1 MIDQIKEYRFLYD
14 LFGGQSPT
22 CKVVAH
28 DGSTSG
34 LKYKYRVELP
44 IRVKPKD
51 RGAVVLDIS
60 NALYRIKGFKYAL
73 CPGLEHEGPGRKK
86 VTVLYYFF
94 NDTAEAVRLGYEMP
108 EPLVRMHIRIERSEF
123 TKGERAMSA
132 FQAPYLRLEREEN
145 K

>member
-1 MIDQIKEYRFLYD
+1 MTDQIEEYRFLYN
-14 LFGGQSPT
+14 LFKGEPPT

-28 DGSTSG
+28 CGSTSG

-51 RGAVVLDIS
+51 RGAVVLNIS
-60 NALYRIKGFKYAL
+60 NALYRLKGFKYAL
-73 CPGLEHEGPGRKK
+73 SPSLEHEGPGRKK

-94 NDTAEAVRLGYEMP
+94 NDTIEAVRLGYKMP
-108 EPLVRMHIRIERSEF
+108 EYMMRARVQHERREF
-123 TKGERAMSA
+123 NGASAMSA
-132 FQAPYLRLEREEN
+132 FRPPYLRLPREEN